1 VVIIA
6 VVALGPLAV
15 FVPRLAALR
24 RQGILQYGI
33 FGQMQSTHFHEKWI
47 HNVPGTNPNFSLLP
61 RAALSVTS
69 ARVTRSS
76 NS

>member
-1 VVIIA
+1 MIIA

-24 RQGILQYGI
+24 RQGSLQYGI

-47 HNVPGTNPNFSLLP
+47 HRPCPGHEPEFLTAFESST
-61 RAALSVTS
+61 LSDFGQS
-69 ARVTRSS
+69 YEKLE
-76 NS
+76 

>member
-1 VVIIA
+1 MIIA

-24 RQGILQYGI
+24 RQGSLQYGI

-47 HNVPGTNPNFSLLP
+47 HQRTGHEPEFLTAFESST
-61 RAALSVTS
+61 LSDFGQS
-69 ARVTRSS
+69 YEKLE
-76 NS
+76 